1 MRNFLT
7 QHKAAEQIKNLISA
21 VARIEGK
28 KSPLSISQIER
39 ILDLGESLQRIYIS
53 KYDGSITTTQPY
65 DESLYICIFIMYI
78 DEESYLIKL
87 I

>member
-7 QHKAAEQIKNLISA
+7 LHTAAVQIKYLISA

-28 KSPLSISQIER
+28 KCPLSISQIKR
-39 ILDLGESLQRIYIS
+39 LLDLGESLQRFYIS
-53 KYDGSITTTQPY
+53 KYDGSITTQTPY
-65 DESLYICIFIMYI
+65 DESLYICIFITYV
-78 DEESYLIKL
+78 DEDAYLLKI